1 MDNALQNLVQRR
13 IKDETLFPNI
23 SLAISRDINL
33 AIRDVFDEMS
43 KTIEND
49 FSHIKGDFH
58 SVMTQIEV
66 WSGDEERKKLEERQ
80 YMKQL
85 SPKLH
90 KLQKNHEVVLRIIS
104 HV

>member
-1 MDNALQNLVQRR
+1 MDSSLQNLVQRR

-23 SLAISRDINL
+23 SQAISRDINL
-33 AIRDVFDEMS
+33 AIRDVLDEMS

-49 FSHIKGDFH
+49 FSHIEGDFH

-66 WSGDEERKKLEERQ
+66 RSGDEERKKLEERHF
-80 YMKQL
+80 MKQL

-90 KLQKNHEVVLRIIS
+90 KLQKKS
-104 HV
+104 